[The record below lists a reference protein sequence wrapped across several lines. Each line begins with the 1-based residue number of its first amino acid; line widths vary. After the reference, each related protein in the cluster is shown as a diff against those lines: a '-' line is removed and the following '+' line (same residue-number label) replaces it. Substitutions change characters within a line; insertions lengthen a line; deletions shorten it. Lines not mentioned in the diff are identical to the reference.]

1 MAKVI
6 EKRPDGA
13 AIVVV
18 PATDVVDLEVGAS
31 VDVRPA
37 AVAETLPWPFGALAG
52 KYPPF
57 EFEEVKASRREM
69 AHMALGRQVPYSH
82 QIP

>member
-1 MAKVI
+1 MATVI
-6 EKRPDGA
+6 EKRTDGA
-13 AIVVV
+13 AVIVV
-18 PATDVVDLEVGAS
+18 PAAEAAELEVGAF

-57 EFEEVKASRREM
+57 EFEEIKAARHEAFSYRAE
-69 AHMALGRQVPYSH
+69 
-82 QIP
+82 